1 MQQAW
6 CVGVD
11 GARSG
16 WIAVWDNGDGLA
28 FDYYP
33 SGAAL
38 AVALPA
44 VDVLGVDIPI
54 GLSEHAP
61 RAADA
66 QARAFVGGR
75 RACSIFAAPLR
86 GILQARTQAEASALH
101 RALDHEKQRGFSVQS
116 FALLPKI
123 RAWDD
128 ALRADPAWA
137 ARVFE
142 VHPEVS
148 FAALAG
154 GPGLAAAKKSGEGQ
168 RQRCR
173 LLGDH
178 YGSGARCLAAGAR
191 AACLRPARRCAGRPG
206 GLLECAADCGRHR
219 RQPAGGG
226 RARRLRAA
234 HGHLLLNQRGCADIE
249 YGRCVGSVAHC
260 WFGVACMRKRSSPP
274 A

>member
-16 WIAVWDNGDGLA
+16 WIAVWDNGDLLA
-28 FDYYP
+28 FTYYP
-33 SGAAL
+33 SVAAL

-66 QARAFVGGR
+66 QARRFVGGR

-101 RALDHEKQRGFSVQS
+101 RVLDHEKQRGFGVQS

-123 RAWDD
+123 RDWDD

-137 ARVFE
+137 ALVFE

-154 GPGLAAAKKSGEGQ
+154 GPGLAAAKKSSEGQ

-178 YGSGARCLAAGAR
+178 YGAARVASLLERVPRACAQPDDVLDALAACWSAQR
-191 AACLRPARRCAGRPG
+191 IAAGTAGSLPAVVERDACGLRMG
-206 GLLECAADCGRHR
+206 
-219 RQPAGGG
+219 
-226 RARRLRAA
+226 
-234 HGHLLLNQRGCADIE
+234 I
-249 YGRCVGSVAHC
+249 Y
-260 WFGVACMRKRSSPP
+260 F
-274 A
+274 